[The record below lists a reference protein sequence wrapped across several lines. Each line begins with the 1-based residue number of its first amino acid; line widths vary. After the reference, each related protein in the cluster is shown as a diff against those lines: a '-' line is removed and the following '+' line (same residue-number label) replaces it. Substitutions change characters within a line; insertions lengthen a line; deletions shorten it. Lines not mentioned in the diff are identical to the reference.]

1 MCLFF
6 PALAYALYQIDN
18 PGLPSSKYQINIR
31 LRDSGRPLINE
42 TVWFTSSPTNVD
54 YIVNAR
60 RLDQNSTSQSVIYY
74 IQANNKLT
82 AAAQTMITTKEGQT
96 SQCSQIS
103 FDWSKMK
110 AYYSS
115 QDFTNNKTTSK
126 TINLNNKTMLA
137 RSTSIYFQNLI
148 ADKITDNDFTLIT
161 PVGNSYSM
169 HAKVSLTPENI
180 TIQGK
185 NLSCFRVDMKPNLG
199 FLAAILPNM
208 AFYFMTT
215 PPYDFVRYQ
224 GPQESP
230 TSPNIIQEVIL

>member
-1 MCLFF
+1 
-6 PALAYALYQIDN
+6 
-18 PGLPSSKYQINIR
+18 
-31 LRDSGRPLINE
+31 
-42 TVWFTSSPTNVD
+42 
-54 YIVNAR
+54 
-60 RLDQNSTSQSVIYY
+60 
-74 IQANNKLT
+74 
-82 AAAQTMITTKEGQT
+82 
-96 SQCSQIS
+96 
-103 FDWSKMK
+103 
-110 AYYSS
+110 
-115 QDFTNNKTTSK
+115 
-126 TINLNNKTMLA
+126 MLA